1 MFLDV
6 GKPNFISC
14 LFCCWLVFHFILL
27 SFFKNHTA
35 VFLPLSFYTFLLIL
49 SFSLCPFSIYFFHS
63 LSSSCH
69 FLTPPDF
76 YPTSSYL
83 LAPTPMFFLLFLWAF
98 GSQAPL
104 LTCIFQAWSHWP
116 QTLHWNCHT
125 LLLRNPSVQLLV
137 PSLVRKFA
145 SPRRNLLCFSSSY
158 QKKPNPN
165 PTESV
170 QQMPDPWGFISS
182 LIAVVLRAGSAPSSA
197 SGAHHRSEGERWRS
211 LPSWSCWM
219 TKILL
224 NPTTCTWCITIF
236 GKMSSSFLTN
246 LVPVFFLFLFFCCL
260 VGWLVS
266 WLFLF
271 FMMFEKIWVT
281 VYI

>member
-116 QTLHWNCHT
+116 QILHWNCHT

-158 QKKPNPN
+158 RKN
-165 PTESV
+165 PTQILQNLYSKCLTHGV
-170 QQMPDPWGFISS
+170 SFPVS
-182 LIAVVLRAGSAPSSA
+182 LQLCSEQALLPALHQGLTTVLREKDEGHCQLKLLDDKNIVESNNLYLVHHYFWKNVILFPDKSCSS
-197 SGAHHRSEGERWRS
+197 
-211 LPSWSCWM
+211 
-219 TKILL
+219 IFFIFVFLL
-224 NPTTCTWCITIF
+224 FVW
-236 GKMSSSFLTN
+236 
-246 LVPVFFLFLFFCCL
+246 L
-260 VGWLVS
+260 VG
-266 WLFLF
+266 
-271 FMMFEKIWVT
+271 
-281 VYI
+281 